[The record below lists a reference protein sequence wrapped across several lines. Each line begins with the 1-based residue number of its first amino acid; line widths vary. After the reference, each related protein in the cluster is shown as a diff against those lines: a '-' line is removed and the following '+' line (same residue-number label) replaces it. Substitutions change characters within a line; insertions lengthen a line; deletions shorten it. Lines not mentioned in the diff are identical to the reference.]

1 MYDKKAAVEA
11 ILFANGSPAEPDKI
25 AQAIEMEPSQ
35 AEKLI
40 LELMDDYE
48 KQIGRAHV

>member
-1 MYDKKAAVEA
+1 MYDKIAAVEA
-11 ILFANGSPAEPDKI
+11 ILFASGSPVEPEKI
-25 AQAIEMEPSQ
+25 AEALEMNPSQ

-48 KQIGRAHV
+48 KQ